1 MSLEAESLSGIRRR
15 SNFSSVIDMIEPV
28 IVAKMGI
35 LVSGI
40 SHLFLEKPA
49 RR

>member
-1 MSLEAESLSGIRRR
+1 
-15 SNFSSVIDMIEPV
+15 VIDMIEPV

-35 LVSGI
+35 LFSGI